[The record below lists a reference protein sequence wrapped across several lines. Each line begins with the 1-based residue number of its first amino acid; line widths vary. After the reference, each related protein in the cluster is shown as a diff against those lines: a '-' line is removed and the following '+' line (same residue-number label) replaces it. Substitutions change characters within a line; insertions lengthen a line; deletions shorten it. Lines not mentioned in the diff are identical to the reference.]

1 MTSINIPRGER
12 ATLSAS
18 SCPRKSSTHVEPDS
32 VRELD
37 RFDETTGELLTEH
50 EPSIREELTSLD
62 ELSAERA
69 PLFNMMPDEV
79 VTALHMKR
87 SSVHVAQSLAL
98 SPELDQAMTGAT
110 IFTCADRLRLDDG
123 KYRALRRCKRRVC
136 SYCAHI
142 ESIKVTARLK
152 SALGFLPFRM
162 RDEAPEQ
169 ISLDRQMIA
178 LKITLTSGEVC
189 ELGELSRRIDAL
201 HTTYPRLFTTKLI
214 KENLIGHMRATEVT
228 QHIANGQV
236 KAHPHIHSFALYR
249 ASCDIEMIKRELRSR
264 WYQVL
269 GDYYDKAGLDVDI
282 SASVLPGWLEELSL
296 QTADDLLSW
305 SAYITKGSYNLGR
318 QEHRDAH
325 SVTTPEYWSAV
336 EEHTRS
342 ARLHQSY
349 GLLKKA
355 VKDASDE
362 HKANKARGR
371 RGRPRIARN
380 QPDDLVYSHALKD
393 YLRSDQLREPIN
405 PHAFTSSLDRL
416 RLIPNFSALW
426 SAERQ
431 AYELGIVE
439 SQNASLWRALALRSI
454 DDTIAMIKL
463 NRELFLIDSRK
474 VSAERARTLDEPSL
488 AHRELYHGSPVNP
501 IPLRSSETPPEKPSD
516 EESSR

>member
-1 MTSINIPRGER
+1 M
-12 ATLSAS
+12 
-18 SCPRKSSTHVEPDS
+18 SSTHVEPDS

-50 EPSIREELTSLD
+50 EPSIREELASLD
-62 ELSAERA
+62 ELSAKRA

-136 SYCAHI
+136 PYCAQV
-142 ESIKVTARLK
+142 ESAKVTARLK
-152 SALGFLPFRM
+152 SALGYLPFRM
-162 RDEAPEQ
+162 RDEAHEQ
-169 ISLDRQMIA
+169 IGRDRQMIA

-189 ELGELSRRIDAL
+189 ELDELSRRIDAL
-201 HTTYPRLFTTKLI
+201 HTAYPRLFTTNRL
-214 KENLIGHMRATEVT
+214 KEDLIGHMRTTECT

-236 KAHPHIHSFALYR
+236 KAHPHLHAFALYR
-249 ASCDIEMIKRELRSR
+249 ASCDVEMIKRELRSR
-264 WYQVL
+264 WYKVL
-269 GDYYDKAGLDVDI
+269 GDYYEKAKLDVDI
-282 SASVLPGWLEELSL
+282 SASVLPGWIEQLSS

-305 SAYITKGSYNLGR
+305 SSYITKGSYNLGR

-336 EEHTRS
+336 EKHTRS

-380 QPDDLVYSHALKD
+380 QPDDLIYSHALKD
-393 YLRSDQLREPIN
+393 YLRSDQLSEPIN

-416 RLIPNFSALW
+416 RLIPNFGALW
-426 SAERQ
+426 SAERR
-431 AYELGIVE
+431 AYELGIIE

-454 DDTIAMIKL
+454 DDTIKMIKV
-463 NRELFLIDSRK
+463 NRELILIDSRA
-474 VSAERARTLDEPSL
+474 VSDERARTLDEPPL

-501 IPLRSSETPPEKPSD
+501 IPLRNPETSPEEPGGEEPS
-516 EESSR
+516 R